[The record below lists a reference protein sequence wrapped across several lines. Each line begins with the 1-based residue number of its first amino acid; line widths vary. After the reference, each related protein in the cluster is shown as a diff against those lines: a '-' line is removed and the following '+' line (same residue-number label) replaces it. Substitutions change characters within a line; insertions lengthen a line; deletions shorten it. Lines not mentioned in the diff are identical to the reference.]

1 VLCHTKYHAVTSR
14 LNLFHAGDLDPWNCK
29 TS

>member
-14 LNLFHAGDLDPWNCK
+14 LNIFHAGDPDPWHCK